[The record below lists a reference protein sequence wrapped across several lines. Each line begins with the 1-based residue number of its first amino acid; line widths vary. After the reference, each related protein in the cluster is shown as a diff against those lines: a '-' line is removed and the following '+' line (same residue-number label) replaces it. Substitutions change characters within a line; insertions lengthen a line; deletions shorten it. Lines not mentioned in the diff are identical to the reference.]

1 MLNPED
7 ERDNPV
13 IEREVTVSETL
24 HKSVKVKTQNYICKG
39 VYKDEDNTAEID
51 ADFSET
57 NWLQEYELNNYTLE
71 GLLKATAT
79 FLKRVQPMFNF
90 GDRLTIQELLNGCE
104 GWTQD
109 EIEAV
114 I

>member
-1 MLNPED
+1 MMNPED

-24 HKSVKVKTQNYICKG
+24 HKSVKVKTQNYVLKG
-39 VYKDEDNTAEID
+39 VYPDEDHQAEYD
-51 ADFSET
+51 CDFSDT
-57 NWLQEYELNNYTLE
+57 NWLEEFKQENYTLE
-71 GLLKATAT
+71 GLLEAVQE

-90 GDRLTIQELLNGCE
+90 GDRMTIQQLLNGCA